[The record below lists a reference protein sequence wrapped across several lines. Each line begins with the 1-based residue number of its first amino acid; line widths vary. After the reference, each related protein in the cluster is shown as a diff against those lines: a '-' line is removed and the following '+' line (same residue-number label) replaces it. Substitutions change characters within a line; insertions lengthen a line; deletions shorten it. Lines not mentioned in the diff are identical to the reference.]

1 MIPNQGTLPRA
12 LLVLGMHRSGTSA
25 MTRVL
30 NLLGLELGHNLV
42 TPASD
47 NPDGFWEHAEA
58 VEINEQLLEKLGRTW
73 YDMREMPVSWMES
86 EAAEQ
91 ALARIDSLIQ
101 REFDASRPIVLKDP
115 RICLM
120 APLWIRALRAAG
132 YEVNCLL
139 MVRNPCEV
147 VESLHVRN
155 HWSREPL
162 FLMWAQYLLEAELA
176 SRDCSR
182 VMVTF
187 DQLLADWRGV
197 SARVAQELAITWPRT
212 QAEAGEEI
220 DAFLNRGRRHHVA
233 GDSKLGEQAGEQ
245 EHVQAPQFVSALYE
259 TCLDL
264 AFGNEANWDALAQAG
279 ARFREVADV
288 YAKHVDELSHTRWV
302 AEGRAVFAETQLAES
317 KGALDQS
324 VVKVAELLSSKFD
337 TVFTSISHRI
347 DELAQHV
354 AGLQEGQALYKD
366 MIPVDG
372 SARLV
377 AIEAMAGEFAQ
388 WARSSGAAFSQHTGG
403 QQSVL
408 GELADQIRKQS
419 GHNERLLALLAQQFE
434 RSAQSSG
441 LNERLNEL
449 AQRQLSLHQEIQDQI
464 KAKSSS
470 DMGLLHVLAQKLDV
484 MHDELTRQRAQTET
498 VDRRLAEMDQQLSKV
513 DGQLSDKL
521 LAIDSEVETKLDA
534 LNDRLNV
541 QLETQRHI
549 DTRVTERLETL
560 DADIRHRLGELQ
572 GAIASKDDK
581 IQVLSDAL
589 TTSNAHI
596 DEILSSTSWRV
607 TAPLRWMRGLVSPRA
622 WKRLVGRSLKHT
634 YDHLPVSPDTR
645 LAVKG
650 LLFKATAPLIRN
662 TRSYR
667 SWVAF
672 EAQRVANKRAN
683 ELRPGSAAAPRTSPH
698 SSVPRA
704 HYLARPPLS
713 DEAASGAERQLQNL
727 YSLADNSRPTE
738 YVAMDDRP
746 ADLEKIDVRAIAFY
760 LPQFHPIRE
769 NDEWWGRGF
778 TEWTNV
784 SKAVPQFVGHYQP
797 HLPGELGFYDLRLV
811 DVMRRQVELAKHY
824 GLQGFCFH
832 YYWFAGRRLLE
843 RPLDQFVANKDIDF
857 PFCICWA
864 NENWTRRWDGLDQE
878 ILIGQNY
885 SAEDDENFITALEP
899 LLRDSRYIRVNGRPL
914 IILYRPS
921 ILPDATVTVQRWR
934 EHCRRVGIGEIFTAM
949 VQFDVDDPRTYGFD
963 AAIEFPPHKLARG
976 LDAINGTL
984 EITNPEYSGH
994 VIDYGTIVQRA
1005 REQETPAYNMIRGV
1019 FPSWDNEARK
1029 PGRGYTFANAT
1040 PPRYREWLDDAI
1052 SYARNHPVS
1061 GDSLVFINAWNEWA
1075 EGAHLEPDRRYGYAF
1090 LDQTRAALMHTGGNA
1105 FDHRRIV
1112 IVSHD
1117 AHPHGAQYLAL
1128 NMARMYRETFHFDVD
1143 VILLGEGRLTPEF
1156 SRWAKVHDLTG
1167 RDPEGEEA
1175 RSLIEGLY
1183 RGGVRQ
1189 AIANTTVAG
1198 LLVKTLKQVGLTVVS
1213 LVHEQAGV
1221 IKGNHLL
1228 RHAQAIADHADR
1240 IVFPAE
1246 QVRREF
1252 STCAR
1257 VAEDKTVI
1265 RPQGLYKLNRYA
1277 STEGRGTARQELRRH
1292 LGLSSE
1298 SKVVLCVGYADHRK
1312 GVDLFV
1318 ESGIRLMQCD
1328 GNVHYVWVGHAD
1340 VRMQPQIEDRVRE
1353 SGFEKRFHFVGLSSD
1368 TDVYYAGADIYALTS
1383 REDPFPSVVMES
1395 LQVGVPV
1402 VGFDGAG
1409 GFTELLSAGG
1419 GRLVPMADVA
1429 ALTDTI
1435 RELLGHEALARSVG
1449 DKGRALVEA
1458 NHSFRSYLFDLLD
1471 YVGASLPKVSVIVPN
1486 YNYAGYIESRI
1497 SSILDQRVPFYELI
1511 VLDDA
1516 STDNSL
1522 EVIERLAAVRGTHLR
1537 IVRNETNSGS
1547 VFKQWSKGIELAR
1560 GDYVWI
1566 AEADDLAEPDFL
1578 GSVMS
1583 AMSDS
1588 TVVMSYCESKQIDGE
1603 GRVLAEN
1610 YHDYTSDV
1618 SCHHWRSSCR
1628 QSGRQ
1633 EIERHLAIKNTV
1645 PNVSAVVFR
1654 RDALKNAMTREQGN
1668 LTRFRVAGDWL
1679 IYTAVLDQGDI
1690 AFVSEGLNLHR
1701 RHQASVTI
1709 GGDNAP
1715 HMAEILRMQ
1724 RLVRERYSVPEDV
1737 QRKAEAYVISVSGY
1751 FDLSEDDVSRLIK
1764 EVEQEPLH

>member
-1 MIPNQGTLPRA
+1 
-12 LLVLGMHRSGTSA
+12 

-86 EAAEQ
+86 EAAGR
-91 ALARIDSLIQ
+91 ALARIESLIQ
-101 REFDASRPIVLKDP
+101 REFDASRPLVFKDP
-115 RICLM
+115 RICLV
-120 APLWIRALRAAG
+120 APLWIRALRATG

-139 MVRNPCEV
+139 MVRNPREV

-187 DQLLADWRGV
+187 DQLLADWRRV
-197 SARVAQELAITWPRT
+197 AARVAQELAITWPRT
-212 QAEAGEEI
+212 EAEAAEEI
-220 DAFLNRGRRHHVA
+220 DAFLNQGRRHHVA
-233 GDSKLGEQAGEQ
+233 GDSQVGDQSGEE
-245 EHVQAPQFVSALYE
+245 EDVLAPQFISTVYE
-259 TCLDL
+259 TCLGL
-264 AFGNEANWDALAQAG
+264 ASGNEAGWDALAQAG
-279 ARFREVADV
+279 TRFREVADV
-288 YAKHVDELSHTRWV
+288 YARHVDELSSTRWV

-317 KGALDQS
+317 KNALDQS
-324 VVKVAELLSSKFD
+324 VGKVAELLSSKID
-337 TVFTSISHRI
+337 TIFTSVSHRI

-366 MIPVDG
+366 MIPADG

-377 AIEAMAGEFAQ
+377 AIEAMAEEFAQ

-408 GELADQIRKQS
+408 GELAEQIRKQA

-434 RSAQSSG
+434 RSAQSPA
-441 LNERLNEL
+441 LDEKLNEL
-449 AQRQLSLHQEIQDQI
+449 ARRQLSLHQEIQDQI
-464 KAKSSS
+464 KVKSSS
-470 DMGLLHVLAQKLDV
+470 DDGLLHVLAQKVDAV
-484 MHDELTRQRAQTET
+484 HDEVARQQVQTEM
-498 VDRRLAEMDQQLSKV
+498 VDQRLAKMDQQLSKA
-513 DGQLSDKL
+513 DEQLSHKL
-521 LAIDSEVETKLDA
+521 LAIDSEIEAKLDA

-541 QLETQRHI
+541 QREREQHVDAL
-549 DTRVTERLETL
+549 VTKRLEAF
-560 DADIRHRLGELQ
+560 DVDIRHRLGELQ
-572 GAIASKDDK
+572 GTIASKDSK
-581 IQVLSDAL
+581 IQALSDAL
-589 TTSNAHI
+589 TTSNTHI
-596 DEILSSTSWRV
+596 DEILSSTSWRI
-607 TAPLRWMRGLVSPRA
+607 TAPMRWMRGLISPRA
-622 WKRLVGRSLKHT
+622 WKRSVGRGLKHT
-634 YDHLPVSPDTR
+634 YDHLPLSPDAR
-645 LAVKG
+645 LAMKG
-650 LLFKATAPLIRN
+650 VVFKATAPLIRN
-662 TRSYR
+662 THSYR
-667 SWVAF
+667 SWAAF
-672 EAQRVANKRAN
+672 EVQRTANKRAN
-683 ELRPGSAAAPRTSPH
+683 ELRSATAPAAWASPH
-698 SSVPRA
+698 SPSRQVEHP
-704 HYLARPPLS
+704 ARPPLS
-713 DEAASGAERQLQNL
+713 HEAANGAARLLQNL
-727 YSLADNSRPTE
+727 YSTADNSRPTD
-738 YVAMDDRP
+738 YVAMDDKP
-746 ADLEKIDVRAIAFY
+746 ADFEKIDVRAIAFY

-784 SKAVPQFVGHYQP
+784 SKAVPQFTGHYQP

-878 ILIGQNY
+878 VLIGQNY

-921 ILPDATVTVQRWR
+921 ILPDATATVQRWR
-934 EHCRRVGIGEIFTAM
+934 EHCRRVGIGEIFAAM

-976 LDAINGTL
+976 LNAINDTL

-1005 REQETPAYNMIRGV
+1005 RDQETPEYNMIRGV

-1061 GDSLVFINAWNEWA
+1061 GESLVFINAWNEWA

-1090 LDQTRAALMHTGGNA
+1090 LDQTRAALQSSGGHA

-1128 NMARMYRETFHFDVD
+1128 NMARVYRQTFHFDVD
-1143 VILLGEGRLTPEF
+1143 VILLGEGRLTEDF
-1156 SRWAKVHDLTG
+1156 ARWATVHDFSG
-1167 RDPEGEEA
+1167 MDPQDEEA
-1175 RSLIEGLY
+1175 AQLIEGLY
-1183 RGGVRQ
+1183 LAGARQ
-1189 AIANTTVAG
+1189 AIANTTVSG
-1198 LLVKTLKQVGLTVVS
+1198 LLVKTLKRVGMTVVS

-1221 IKGNHLL
+1221 INDNHLL
-1228 RHAQAIADHADR
+1228 PHAQAVAEHADC

-1252 STCAR
+1252 STCVR
-1257 VAEDKTVI
+1257 VSEDKTVI

-1277 STEGRGTARQELRRH
+1277 SSEGRVMARAELRRQ
-1292 LGLSSE
+1292 LGLSPDAR
-1298 SKVVLCVGYADHRK
+1298 VILCVGYADYRK

-1318 ESGIRLMQCD
+1318 ESGIRLMQFD
-1328 GNVHYVWVGHAD
+1328 SNVHCVWVGHAD

-1353 SGFEKRFHFVGLSSD
+1353 SGFAKRFHFVGLSSD
-1368 TDVYYAGADIYALTS
+1368 TDAYYAGADVYALTS

-1409 GFTELLSAGG
+1409 GFTELLSKGG

-1429 ALTDTI
+1429 ALSEALG
-1435 RELLGHEALARSVG
+1435 ELLDHDSVARSIG

-1471 YVGASLPKVSVIVPN
+1471 FVGAPLPKVSVIVPN

-1497 SSILDQRVPFYELI
+1497 NSILDQRVPFYELI

-1522 EVIERLAAVRGTHLR
+1522 AVIERLAAVRGAHLR

-1547 VFKQWSKGIELAR
+1547 VFKQWNKGVELAR

-1566 AEADDLAEPDFL
+1566 AEADDLAEPGFL
-1578 GSVMS
+1578 GSVMG
-1583 AMSDS
+1583 AMNDS
-1588 TVVMSYCESKQIDGE
+1588 QVVMGYCESKQIDGN
-1603 GRVLAEN
+1603 GHVLAEN
-1610 YHDYTSDV
+1610 YHDYTKDISAD
-1618 SCHHWRSSCR
+1618 HWRDSRR

-1633 EIERHLAIKNTV
+1633 EIENHLAIKNTV

-1654 RDALKNAMTREQGN
+1654 RDALKSAIIREKDY
-1668 LTRFRVAGDWL
+1668 LARFRIAGDWL

-1690 AFVSEGLNLHR
+1690 VFVSDALNLHR
-1701 RHQASVTI
+1701 RHRAGVTI
-1709 GGDNAP
+1709 GGDHRP

-1724 RLVRERYSVPEDV
+1724 RLVKERYSVPDDV
-1737 QRKAEAYVISVSGY
+1737 LRKAEAYVVTLCRY
-1751 FDLSEDDVSRLIK
+1751 FDLSEDDIAHLVT
-1764 EVEQEPLH
+1764 EVERESLH